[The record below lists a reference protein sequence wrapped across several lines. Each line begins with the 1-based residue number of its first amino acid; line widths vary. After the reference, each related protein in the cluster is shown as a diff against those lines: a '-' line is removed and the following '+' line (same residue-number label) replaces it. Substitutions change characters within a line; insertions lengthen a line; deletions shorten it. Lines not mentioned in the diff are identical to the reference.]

1 MRGRHCT
8 RKEAGSSPSP
18 LISNHKTMTT
28 LDIVIPGLNE
38 EKILANTV
46 DTLSEFVTSHMADY
60 DWRIVIADN
69 GSTDAT
75 QEIGRRLAGQ
85 SSALQYLR
93 LEQRGR
99 GRALKHA
106 WTQSDADVMAYMDM
120 DLATGLAALPTLADA
135 IARDGNDVAFGSRLK
150 RGAEVIG
157 RSPKREFISRCY
169 SLIFRSMFFT
179 GFVDAQC
186 GFKAVSRRVVEQVL
200 PLVEDTGW
208 FFDTELLILCEKNG
222 YGVREIPV
230 RWVDDPDSRVR
241 IVSTAIE
248 DMKGLLRL
256 RFGGLRESRKILRR
270 HSGGGRN
277 QQNG

>member
-1 MRGRHCT
+1 MT
-8 RKEAGSSPSP
+8 
-18 LISNHKTMTT
+18 ITT
-28 LDIVIPGLNE
+28 LDVVIPGLNE
-38 EKILANTV
+38 ERILADTV
-46 DTLSEFVTSHMADY
+46 DTLSEFMTANMADY
-60 DWRIVIADN
+60 DWRVVIADN

-75 QEIGRRLAGQ
+75 QEIGLRLAEQ
-85 SSALQYLR
+85 SDRVRYLR

-106 WTQSDADVMAYMDM
+106 WTQSDSDVMAYMDM
-120 DLATGLAALPTLADA
+120 DLATDLASLPTMAAA
-135 IARDGNDVAFGSRLK
+135 IAHDGCDVAFGSRLR

-169 SLIFRSMFFT
+169 SLIFRSMFLT

-200 PLVEDTGW
+200 PLVQDTGW

-222 YGVREIPV
+222 YRVREIPV
-230 RWVDDPDSRVR
+230 RWVDDPDSRVK

-256 RFGGLRESRKILRR
+256 RFGGLRESREVLSR
-270 HSGGGRN
+270 HSRQGAPATGEGRN
-277 QQNG
+277 RQDD

>member
-1 MRGRHCT
+1 ML
-8 RKEAGSSPSP
+8 K
-18 LISNHKTMTT
+18 
-28 LDIVIPGLNE
+28 LDVVIPGLNE
-38 EKILANTV
+38 EDGLEQTV
-46 DTLSEFVTSHMADY
+46 RSLSEFMPERMSSY

-75 QEIGRRLAGQ
+75 PDIGRRLASESGRV
-85 SSALQYLR
+85 QYLR

-106 WTQSDADVMAYMDM
+106 WSQSDADVMAYMDM
-120 DLATGLAALPTLADA
+120 DLSTDLAHIPPLVGA
-135 IARDGNDVAFGSRLK
+135 IADGGHDVAIGSRLK

-157 RSPKREFISRCY
+157 RSPKREFISRSY
-169 SLIFRSMFFT
+169 SLIFRTMFLT
-179 GFVDAQC
+179 GFQDAQC

-222 YGVREIPV
+222 YSVEEIPV

-241 IVSTAIE
+241 IVSTAYE
-248 DMKGLLRL
+248 DMKGLSRL
-256 RFGGLRESRKILRR
+256 RFGGLRESRKVLGRYR
-270 HSGGGRN
+270 HDS
-277 QQNG
+277 